1 MFRGCASNGDQYC
14 FFHLVITDLINLKFI
29 DTICRYQAAWSHS
42 TGNGLPMNAPLFTLP
57 AFCTSGGPFRPG
69 TPGSTIL
76 FPATG
81 PGSPAALQRS
91 EEHTSELQSRGH
103 LVCRLLLEKKK
114 TQY

>member
-1 MFRGCASNGDQYC
+1 MPLRIFQCGYRLVGGQNRHFMFRGCASKGDQYC

-76 FPATG
+76 FP
-81 PGSPAALQRS
+81 RS
-91 EEHTSELQSRGH
+91 EEHTSELPSPGH
-103 LVCRLLLEKKK
+103 LV
-114 TQY
+114 